1 MKYNDAMR
9 FAHPVLSP
17 LTSDYYDSEF
27 QLREFTAIEDIT
39 SWEITLSGILYLN
52 QSEIEGLITSGK
64 ALCYLYIVCG
74 ETYYSSFEKININEW
89 SLIIPPGSVRGRV
102 EIRPIVF
109 LESAE
114 TMDSISNLN
123 EEFGNEVQFP
133 ANKPIAIG
141 RLEYFQAGYQKLAP
155 MESIFKL
162 IKNDDIK
169 DGLFEIKYED
179 QTVDIF
185 VDSKLHDTIADM
197 RMNSNAR
204 NILLSSI
211 YLPCII
217 ELLFAMANHGPFDS
231 RWFYIMKAKCESYG
245 IDYTNKYDYLKN
257 AQILLK
263 QPISL
268 LESSLKELLK

>member
-17 LTSDYYDSEF
+17 MTSDYSDSEF
-27 QLREFTAIEDIT
+27 QLRELTAKEDLT
-39 SWEITLSGILYLN
+39 SWKITLSGILYLN
-52 QSEIEGLITSGK
+52 QMEIENLIISGK
-64 ALCYLYIVCG
+64 AFCYLYIVCG

-114 TMDSISNLN
+114 TMDFISNLN
-123 EEFGNEVQFP
+123 EEFGSKVEFP

-141 RLEYFQAGYQKLAP
+141 RLENFQAGYQKLTP

-162 IKNDDIK
+162 IKNDEIQ
-169 DGLFEIKYED
+169 DGLFEMKYEG

-185 VDSKLHDTIADM
+185 VNSKLHDTLAGM

-211 YLPCII
+211 YLPCVI
-217 ELLFAMANHGPFDS
+217 ELLFAMADYEPIDS
-231 RWFYIMKAKCESYG
+231 RWYYIMKAKCQSYG
-245 IDYTNKYDYLKN
+245 IDYTKKSDCLKN